1 MLKDA
6 LVERNMIRAAR
17 LCAAI
22 GRDCTILQG
31 VVLGASGKDGGDRHP
46 KVEQCRVTLS
56 DPR

>member
-1 MLKDA
+1 
-6 LVERNMIRAAR
+6 MIRAAR